1 MKEIDNSS
9 YKLFLTFIKNTETML
24 KTIFSSQHFMGN
36 LAAQIGMIDSLI
48 EALDDLKQDLIKTLK
63 KYEDKKEIN

>member
-1 MKEIDNSS
+1 
-9 YKLFLTFIKNTETML
+9 
-24 KTIFSSQHFMGN
+24 MGN

-63 KYEDKKEIN
+63 KYEDKKELN

>member
-1 MKEIDNSS
+1 MV
-9 YKLFLTFIKNTETML
+9 

>member
-9 YKLFLTFIKNTETML
+9 YKLFLTFIKNTETMV
-24 KTIFSSQHFMGN
+24 KTIFNSQHFMGN

-63 KYEDKKEIN
+63 KYEDKKVKL